1 MKSSDRLIYEEPIKE
16 LLAIMML
23 SEKQISKAP
32 LEILH
37 KYMIRNENYQTFLSL
52 LNNALPVQIFADQED
67 WAANIILELG
77 KHKSKNTKKM
87 EELYKTFTALKKFM
101 VQNKM
106 FIQEL
111 TLYPDPEVDAKFV
124 IDSFIGD
131 KHE

>member
-1 MKSSDRLIYEEPIKE
+1 MKSSDRQIYEEPIRE

-37 KYMIRNENYQTFLSL
+37 KYMIRNENYQIFLSL
-52 LNNALPVQIFADQED
+52 LNSALPVQIFSEDSD
-67 WAANIILELG
+67 WAADIILELR
-77 KHKSKNTKKM
+77 KHHSKNATKM
-87 EELYKTFTALKKFM
+87 EDLYKTFTVLKKFM
-101 VQNKM
+101 VKNKM

-111 TLYPDPEVDAKFV
+111 TTYPDPEVDSKFV
-124 IDSFIGD
+124 IDSFIGE